1 MTRRKK
7 SFAKQLSR
15 AHLGA
20 CRMVGYALHLGAD
33 DFDGW
38 MQAAFVWRA
47 RLSAQERAALAY
59 AAMRALDPEDA
70 AAVADAALGADGPAT
85 SVPLPPINSAD
96 VELWAETSGADA
108 LEAYAEAAMLHM
120 PAAARDDLLHRMR
133 RAA

>member
-1 MTRRKK
+1 
-7 SFAKQLSR
+7 
-15 AHLGA
+15 
-20 CRMVGYALHLGAD
+20 MVGYALHLGAD

-47 RLSAQERAALAY
+47 RLSDQERAALAY

-70 AAVADAALGADGPAT
+70 AAVADAALGADEAQGDDGPAT